1 MTKYVMH
8 RKDFRVLIANAAFE
22 GNPNYVEVS
31 DADAKAV
38 MAGGKPGTRVL
49 REMLL
54 NEREEELKGLIAG
67 QNGESPAELPAAD
80 PQAPTVL
87 PAALAVPEG
96 EAPAA
101 SAPAETDIA
110 NMKVKDLL
118 LIANA
123 HDIKFEA
130 GTTKAQMIETLT
142 KVLGAETGEA

>member
-8 RKDFRVLIANAAFE
+8 RKDFRVLIANPAFE

-31 DADAKAV
+31 DDDAKAV

-54 NEREEELKGLIAG
+54 NERETELKGLIAG
-67 QNGESPAELPAAD
+67 QEVAATEKVD

-87 PAALAVPEG
+87 PTALAEPAN
-96 EAPAA
+96 EAPVAD
-101 SAPAETDIA
+101 APAETDIA

-118 LIANA
+118 LIAAA
-123 HDIKFEA
+123 HDIKFDA
-130 GTTKAQMIETLT
+130 GTTKAQMIEALT